1 MDVNKIIGENIK
13 KYRTAY
19 NMTLK
24 DLSEKLHKSIS
35 TVSKYEKG
43 EISLDMTTFLEAAKV
58 FHISPSALLCGIS
71 EQSVDHPEHK
81 DEAEQLYM
89 YTYSSPKK
97 EIIRSLI
104 EQYPPVSPGGP
115 FRVHLFNDIQEW
127 GNPGRCNGFYTGAY
141 TENGFLGTYLLKN
154 QHSSSE
160 QVMISCV
167 KNLVNV
173 NQQLGLISGLSNYT
187 MLPIVFKTV
196 LSRIEITDR
205 KHLLDLLLFSK
216 EDFRTL
222 KQAHC
227 LTIQNLR

>member
-1 MDVNKIIGENIK
+1 
-13 KYRTAY
+13 
-19 NMTLK
+19 
-24 DLSEKLHKSIS
+24 
-35 TVSKYEKG
+35 
-43 EISLDMTTFLEAAKV
+43 
-58 FHISPSALLCGIS
+58 
-71 EQSVDHPEHK
+71 
-81 DEAEQLYM
+81 
-89 YTYSSPKK
+89 
-97 EIIRSLI
+97 
-104 EQYPPVSPGGP
+104 
-115 FRVHLFNDIQEW
+115 
-127 GNPGRCNGFYTGAY
+127 
-141 TENGFLGTYLLKN
+141 
-154 QHSSSE
+154 
-160 QVMISCV
+160 MISCV

>member
-13 KYRTAY
+13 KYRSAY

-24 DLSEKLHKSIS
+24 DLSKKLHKSIS

-43 EISLDMTTFLEAAKV
+43 EISLDMTTFLETAKV
-58 FHISPSALLCGIS
+58 FQVSPSALLCGTS
-71 EQSVDHPEHK
+71 EQAGEHPEHK
-81 DEAEQLYM
+81 EEAERLYM
-89 YTYSSPKK
+89 YTYSSPEK
-97 EIIRSLI
+97 EIIQSLI

-115 FRVHLFNDIQEW
+115 FRVHLFNDIQDC
-127 GNPGRCNGFYTGAY
+127 GNPGRCNGFYTGTYA
-141 TENGFLGTYLLKN
+141 ENGFLGTYLLHN
-154 QHSSSE
+154 QLSSSE

-167 KNLVNV
+167 KNLVNS

-187 MLPIVFKTV
+187 MLPVVFKTV

-205 KHLLDLLLFSK
+205 KHLMDLLLFSK

-222 KQAHC
+222 KQTHC